1 MDVLAWLRLMRPAN
15 SLAAA
20 GLVLVGGHLAMGW
33 PWSPRVWEAAAA
45 MWAVTTFGYVTN
57 DLHDIPVDRIN
68 KPDRPL
74 PSGRVGVGAAR
85 LTAVALGVIAVV
97 LASRFDTLAI
107 GAAVAVLGALL
118 LYNWALKGAVLLG
131 NALIALLSGLALG
144 VGSYAAGQRNLPW
157 LPALLVCLFILA
169 REILKTIEDM
179 EGDRRAGLRTLATA
193 WGPRRAAQVYAWTIG
208 GFVAASVAAYL
219 LAGYRLAYL
228 IVIAGVDV
236 GLIQSARWVLRAPTA
251 AHARAGLRFS
261 KVGYFLGLLALLLA

>member
-1 MDVLAWLRLMRPAN
+1 MDVRAWLRLMRPAN

-20 GLVLVGGHLAMGW
+20 GLVLIGGHLAMGW
-33 PWSPRVWEAAAA
+33 PWSPRLWQAAAA

-57 DLHDIPVDRIN
+57 DLHDIPVDRVN

-74 PSGRVGVGAAR
+74 PAGRVRVEAAR
-85 LTAVALGVIAVV
+85 LAAIALAAVAIV
-97 LASRFDTLAI
+97 LASRIDALAV
-107 GAAVAVLGALL
+107 GAAVLVLGALL

-131 NALIALLSGLALG
+131 NVLIAVLSGLALG

-169 REILKTIEDM
+169 REILKTIEDV
-179 EGDRRAGLRTLATA
+179 EGDRRAGLRTLTTA
-193 WGPRRAAQVYAWTIG
+193 WGPQRAAQVYAWTVG
-208 GFVAASVAAYL
+208 GFAIASLAAHL
-219 LAGYRLAYL
+219 LAGYRLTYL

-251 AHARAGLRFS
+251 AHARAGLRIS

>member
-1 MDVLAWLRLMRPAN
+1 MDVRAWLRLMRPAN

-20 GLVLVGGHLAMGW
+20 GLVLIGGHLAMGW
-33 PWSPRVWEAAAA
+33 PWSSRLWQAAAA

-57 DLHDIPVDRIN
+57 DLHDIPVDRVN

-74 PSGRVGVGAAR
+74 PAGHVRVEAAR
-85 LTAVALGVIAVV
+85 LAAIALAAGAVV
-97 LASRFDTLAI
+97 LASRIDALAV
-107 GAAVAVLGALL
+107 GAAMAVLGALL
-118 LYNWALKGAVLLG
+118 LYNWTLKGAVLLG
-131 NALIALLSGLALG
+131 NVLIAVLSGLALE
-144 VGSYAAGQRNLPW
+144 VGSYAAGQRSLPW

-169 REILKTIEDM
+169 REILKTIEDV

-193 WGPRRAAQVYAWTIG
+193 WGPQRAAQIYAWTVG
-208 GFVAASVAAYL
+208 GFVVASAAAHL
-219 LAGYRLAYL
+219 LAGYRLTYL

-251 AHARAGLRFS
+251 AHARAGLRIS